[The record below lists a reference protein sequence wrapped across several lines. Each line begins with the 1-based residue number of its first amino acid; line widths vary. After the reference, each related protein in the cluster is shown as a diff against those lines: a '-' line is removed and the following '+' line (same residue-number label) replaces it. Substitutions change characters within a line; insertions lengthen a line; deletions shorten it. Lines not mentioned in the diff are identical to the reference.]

1 MFYLC
6 HKFPILSLIWGLFSP
21 PHLSPVPIGL
31 RLTLCR
37 GGGALW
43 GAVPFHYLLLQ
54 LFLCPRHRV
63 MCAGKAQSVGAGT
76 VGSGRPHCVSP
87 HCCGEGLGV
96 GCWEG
101 GLWGDSPSAKGHS
114 CWNPLH
120 GVEGG
125 VVGTPNQGV
134 CVPVFPIRGT
144 Y

>member
-37 GGGALW
+37 GGGGALW

-125 VVGTPNQGV
+125 WWGPQ
-134 CVPVFPIRGT
+134 IRGSVSQCSP
-144 Y
+144 